1 MNLRPRHLLFLIA
14 GLLLLLGP
22 WFMRAVVLDYNG
34 RAYTPPDVPVIDLAA
49 TPAPTVTPVPVAT
62 PAVEP
67 EPTFRTR
74 PVVVDLAHLNR
85 ISRSAFQPLEAALAA
100 RHVGLRF
107 WQPETSA
114 EASGL
119 DNFLDFP
126 DQSERLAAE
135 LADASA
141 LVVVSPFF
149 LWSPKEIAL
158 VEQFVA
164 DGGRLLVIS
173 DPDVTGD
180 AARDIDN
187 LTQPFGLVFND
198 DYLYDTEDND
208 GNFIHIFAG
217 EFLDQA
223 SQLEGR
229 RIALYGARSISGS
242 GEPQVR
248 SAESTLS
255 SLRTGL
261 SGFTVAAIGGKE
273 ARGTAGR
280 VLALG
285 DFDTLTEPYIERH
298 DNRDLLGFVA
308 DFLAGAEFA
317 PTIDKFPAF
326 LGKEVSLLYG
336 SEQALGATLLVQGAR
351 LQDRLALSG
360 RTLALADKDVLTATL
375 SLDADAAQDAS
386 DLIYL
391 ADFITADAETPFLD
405 SLGFSLLTVVVTPTM
420 PLTTSAV
427 AALPAPP
434 ELSKVISAA
443 SVTVTVG
450 AKITS
455 TATSTT
461 TELAPLPAV
470 EPTPPSAPA
479 QPPEPRAT
487 TYLETGAGIRFLAD
501 EVVLIGQRE
510 LDSGVRLVILLAADS
525 TGVSD
530 GVERLLAQDFGQ
542 CILEPDQAICPL
554 EAGDSGSMPE
564 TAAPAT
570 AETPQTTAESP
581 GPAVP
586 ESPSP
591 ADQGRVL
598 VIDDNSNAQEGEVS
612 EADTFIK
619 RLVAAGESPRLWV
632 TSAEDVPDAET
643 LMGYRWVIWSGSG
656 YKDSGPYL
664 EDLGTINAYV
674 NQGGRLTIS
683 SRAPLLGM
691 ATAKAA
697 PIRDLVVDP
706 GGQAMNQDLP
716 GTAIELADDLPPV
729 HPLDEHF
736 LDTVD
741 ASVVLRRGPMSK
753 PENAPALL
761 YFTDADAEEPMGAQ
775 IAVMGLSLTWLPED
789 VQAVLVRNMAAW
801 MLEE

>member
-1 MNLRPRHLLFLIA
+1 MMNVRPRHLLFLIA

-22 WFMRAVVLDYNG
+22 WFVRAVVLDYNG
-34 RAYTPPDVPVIDLAA
+34 RAYTPPDIPVIDLAS
-49 TPAPTVTPVPVAT
+49 TPAPTVTPVAVTA

-85 ISRSAFQPLEAALAA
+85 ISRSAFQPLEAALAT
-100 RHVGLRF
+100 RHIGLRF
-107 WQPETSA
+107 WQPEAGA
-114 EASGL
+114 ETSGL
-119 DNFLDFP
+119 ENFLDFP
-126 DQSERLAAE
+126 DQSERLATE

-223 SQLEGR
+223 SGLEGS

-248 SAESTLS
+248 SGENTLS

-273 ARGTAGR
+273 ARDTAGR
-280 VLALG
+280 VLAMG
-285 DFDTLTEPYIERH
+285 DFDTLTEPYVERH
-298 DNRDLLGFVA
+298 DNRKLLGFAA

-336 SEQALGATLLVQGAR
+336 GEQALGATLLVQGAR
-351 LQDRLALSG
+351 LQDRLAVTG
-360 RTLALADKDVLTATL
+360 RTLTLADSDILTATL
-375 SLDADAAQDAS
+375 TGNATAGNAP

-391 ADFITADAETPFLD
+391 ADFATADAETPFLD
-405 SLGFSLLTVVVTPTM
+405 DLGFSLVTVVVTPTT
-420 PLTTSAV
+420 PLTTSAS
-427 AALPAPP
+427 AALPAPA
-434 ELSKVISAA
+434 SAITA
-443 SVTVTVG
+443 ATANVTVTIN
-450 AKITS
+450 AEITS
-455 TATSTT
+455 TVASTG
-461 TELAPLPAV
+461 TELAPLSVAEPASS
-470 EPTPPSAPA
+470 PTPA
-479 QPPEPRAT
+479 QPPAPQVT
-487 TYLETGAGIRFLAD
+487 TYLETGAGIRFLAN

-510 LDSGVRLVILLAADS
+510 LDAGARVVVLLAVDS
-525 TGVSD
+525 NGVSA
-530 GVERLLAQDFGQ
+530 GVERLLVQDFRQ
-542 CILEPDQAICPL
+542 CIMEPDQAVCPL
-554 EAGDSGSMPE
+554 EAGDAES
-564 TAAPAT
+564 APDAAT
-570 AETPQTTAESP
+570 AGTDESSPSTAENATP
-581 GPAVP
+581 DVPALP
-586 ESPSP
+586 PP
-591 ADQGRVL
+591 ADKERVL

-612 EADTFIK
+612 EADAYIK

-632 TSAEDVPDAET
+632 TGAEDIPDAET
-643 LMGYRWVIWSGSG
+643 LAGYRWVIWSGAG
-656 YKDSGPYL
+656 YEESGPYL
-664 EDLGTINAYV
+664 DDLGLINAYV
-674 NQGGRLTIS
+674 NQGGRITIS

-691 ATAKAA
+691 APAEAA

-706 GGQAMNQDLP
+706 AGRAMNQDLP
-716 GTAIELADDLPPV
+716 GTPIELADDLPPV
-729 HPLDEHF
+729 QPLDEHF

-741 ASVVLRRGPMSK
+741 ASVVLRRGPLSK
-753 PENAPALL
+753 PERAPALL

-789 VQAVLVRNMAAW
+789 VQTILVRNMAVW